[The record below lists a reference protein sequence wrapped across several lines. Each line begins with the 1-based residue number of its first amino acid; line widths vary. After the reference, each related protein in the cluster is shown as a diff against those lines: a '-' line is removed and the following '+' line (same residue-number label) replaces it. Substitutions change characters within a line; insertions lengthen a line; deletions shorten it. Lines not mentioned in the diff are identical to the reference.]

1 MIANCTQVMDF
12 YDNNEIVDKWTSELL
27 QDYNSEYRPRT
38 AAHKSQIAFGRT
50 TTPKEVT
57 NSRDRVQMM
66 RPKTTMST
74 ATKTR
79 ESLISPTKCQQE
91 RNNSN
96 NEYLNRISGSQ
107 SKVRGTQMLN
117 FKIDLS
123 KAREKRERQ
132 IQYSK
137 EIRSGANSIHS
148 REIDSVTRIV
158 VQSFRNLIDCER
170 CALFLMDESTNELYF
185 KPVGDS
191 DHSHARLKEIR
202 FPASAGVAGWV
213 ATNKMMLNIKNAYK
227 DARFNSDI
235 DKKTGFRTRTILCHP
250 VLSSSNRL
258 LGVIQMVNKKK
269 SKPQQLKGKANK
281 KGYQS
286 SFEHFSTNDEEIL
299 GKCCVEVSKSL
310 QEIFAHRD
318 RKLNEAA
325 KSDSGQSKVVVV
337 DEEGLSPLQSRIRPS
352 VIIKPSGGSASKP
365 QSIGEASEAVSG
377 DQSTTEDDSTAGYI
391 PEPPP
396 TRRRDSTRRRS
407 SIGDLSQFV
416 KRNSINSDLPE
427 SIHDVNSA
435 THSKGIAEAVLKF
448 KYRAEDSAR
457 LQKREIE
464 RRMSDP
470 KFLLA
475 QNKRDRMMEFSKQK
489 RHSVDVT

>member
-1 MIANCTQVMDF
+1 
-12 YDNNEIVDKWTSELL
+12 
-27 QDYNSEYRPRT
+27 
-38 AAHKSQIAFGRT
+38 
-50 TTPKEVT
+50 
-57 NSRDRVQMM
+57 
-66 RPKTTMST
+66 
-74 ATKTR
+74 
-79 ESLISPTKCQQE
+79 
-91 RNNSN
+91 
-96 NEYLNRISGSQ
+96 
-107 SKVRGTQMLN
+107 
-117 FKIDLS
+117 
-123 KAREKRERQ
+123 
-132 IQYSK
+132 
-137 EIRSGANSIHS
+137 
-148 REIDSVTRIV
+148 
-158 VQSFRNLIDCER
+158 
-170 CALFLMDESTNELYF
+170 
-185 KPVGDS
+185 
-191 DHSHARLKEIR
+191 
-202 FPASAGVAGWV
+202 
-213 ATNKMMLNIKNAYK
+213 MMLNIKNAYK

-269 SKPQQLKGKANK
+269 SKPRQLKGKANK

-299 GKCCVEVSKSL
+299 GKCCIEVSKSL

-325 KSDSGQSKVVVV
+325 KSDSNQSKVVVV

-377 DQSTTEDDSTAGYI
+377 DQSTTEDDSTYM

-396 TRRRDSTRRRS
+396 RRRDSTRRRS

-448 KYRAEDSAR
+448 KYRAEDSKR
-457 LQKREIE
+457 LKEREIE